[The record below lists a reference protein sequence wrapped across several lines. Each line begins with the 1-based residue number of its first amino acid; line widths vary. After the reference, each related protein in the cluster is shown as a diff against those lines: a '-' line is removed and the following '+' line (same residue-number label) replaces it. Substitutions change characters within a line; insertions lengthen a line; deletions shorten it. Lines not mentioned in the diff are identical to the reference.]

1 MSYITFQ
8 PPKTTNFFFT
18 LSAMAS
24 SINKTDDVAFD
35 LFPFF
40 RIYKDGRVQRLQIA
54 SDIVPADAD
63 DPKSAFRS
71 KDVTILADPAISV
84 RIFIPSSADPNR
96 KLPLILYVHGGA
108 FCFESA
114 FNLQY
119 HTHVGSLATKA
130 NAVAVS
136 VEYRL
141 TPEHPIAAC
150 YDDCWDALRWVAT
163 HVNRDGPEPWLN
175 KHADLDRICLAG
187 DSAGANI
194 CHHLAARAGSSAE
207 QLGGVKVVGMALI
220 HPFFGDGGDDR
231 LWKFLCSDQ
240 TRPVRPSIEELAKLP
255 CRRVKVFLAEEDFLK
270 FGGRNYDEDL
280 KRSGWNGA
288 VETVEHDGEGHVFHL
303 KKPQCEK
310 ALDLL
315 EQLSTFINLD

>member
-1 MSYITFQ
+1 
-8 PPKTTNFFFT
+8 
-18 LSAMAS
+18 
-24 SINKTDDVAFD
+24 
-35 LFPFF
+35 
-40 RIYKDGRVQRLQIA
+40 
-54 SDIVPADAD
+54 
-63 DPKSAFRS
+63 
-71 KDVTILADPAISV
+71 
-84 RIFIPSSADPNR
+84 
-96 KLPLILYVHGGA
+96 
-108 FCFESA
+108 
-114 FNLQY
+114 
-119 HTHVGSLATKA
+119 
-130 NAVAVS
+130 
-136 VEYRL
+136 
-141 TPEHPIAAC
+141 
-150 YDDCWDALRWVAT
+150 
-163 HVNRDGPEPWLN
+163 
-175 KHADLDRICLAG
+175 
-187 DSAGANI
+187 
-194 CHHLAARAGSSAE
+194 
-207 QLGGVKVVGMALI
+207 MALI